1 MIYIYN
7 SKSKAEFKVSS
18 PITMEKGFS
27 HIFHSNYYTF
37 TFKNNY
43 GIDVAFVI
51 NKFDDRK
58 RIRIGDTFFDYDA
71 IDKNPDY
78 IKALIEQE
86 NIKDS
91 LEILP

>member
-7 SKSKAEFKVSS
+7 SKNQAVFKVSS
-18 PITMEKGFS
+18 PITMEKSFS
-27 HIFHSNYYTF
+27 HKFHSNYYTF

-43 GIDVAFVI
+43 GIDVAFQI
-51 NKFDDRK
+51 NKFDRK
-58 RIRIGDTFFDYDA
+58 KIHIGDTFFDYTA

-91 LEILP
+91 LETLP

>member
-1 MIYIYN
+1 MIYVCN
-7 SKSKAEFKVSS
+7 SNSQAEFKVSS

-27 HIFHSNYYTF
+27 HKFCSNYYIF

-43 GIDVAFVI
+43 GIDVAFQI
-51 NKFDDRK
+51 NKLSRK
-58 RIRIGDTFFDYDA
+58 RIRIGDTFFDYNA

-91 LEILP
+91 LETLP

>member
-7 SKSKAEFKVSS
+7 YNRKTGLEAPS
-18 PITMEKGFS
+18 PVTMEKCFS
-27 HIFHSNYYTF
+27 RKFNSNYYTF

-43 GIDVAFVI
+43 EIYVAFVI
-51 NKFDDRK
+51 NKFDRK
-58 RIRIGDTFFDYDA
+58 EIRIGDTFFDYNA

-91 LEILP
+91 LETLP

>member
-7 SKSKAEFKVSS
+7 YNRKTGLEVSS
-18 PITMEKGFS
+18 PITMEKHFS
-27 HIFHSNYYTF
+27 YKFHSNYYTF

-51 NKFDDRK
+51 NYFDRK
-58 RIRIGDTFFDYDA
+58 EIRIGDTFFDYNA

-91 LEILP
+91 LETLP